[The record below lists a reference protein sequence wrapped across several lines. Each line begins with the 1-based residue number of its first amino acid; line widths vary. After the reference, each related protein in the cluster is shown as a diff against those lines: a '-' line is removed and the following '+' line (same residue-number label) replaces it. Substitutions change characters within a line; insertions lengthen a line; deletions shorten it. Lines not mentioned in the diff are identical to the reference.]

1 MTYDNSD
8 LNLAVAAL
16 DRKMARSNVKNPGL
30 CVKVIRGLPLNRAEA
45 AVWEEFRKRHSDE
58 EVMVQV
64 ATVLVKKMP
73 AQAELLNSA
82 IHAVS
87 VPAQTPF
94 PPSRNNLRAH
104 STSFSSTKLTSVD
117 VSGDCTDPASRRTQS
132 SCTISTTS
140 SPEAPKPKNILQ
152 EHAKNTKNGVFVRS
166 FSMDSLRRDLR
177 SCFSG
182 VSTQHHKSKIPH
194 KKEQHLTVR
203 GGTAR
208 KILCDTPRSHST
220 TVCCSSLSADT
231 YFLAKGGEG
240 EVAKRVGVA
249 RWKPAGT
256 LTASTSTGWR
266 VTPSHA

>member
-16 DRKMARSNVKNPGL
+16 DRKMARSNVKIPGL

-45 AVWEEFRKRHSDE
+45 AVWEEFHRRHSDE

-82 IHAVS
+82 IHTVS

-104 STSFSSTKLTSVD
+104 STSFCSTELTLVD
-117 VSGDCTDPASRRTQS
+117 VSGDYTDPVSRRTQS

-140 SPEAPKPKNILQ
+140 SPEAPRPKNILQ
-152 EHAKNTKNGVFVRS
+152 EHAKNTKNSVFVRS
-166 FSMDSLRRDLR
+166 FSMESLRRDLR

-182 VSTQHHKSKIPH
+182 VSTQHHKSKMPNSPH
-194 KKEQHLTVR
+194 QQKES
-203 GGTAR
+203 
-208 KILCDTPRSHST
+208 C
-220 TVCCSSLSADT
+220 
-231 YFLAKGGEG
+231 
-240 EVAKRVGVA
+240 
-249 RWKPAGT
+249 
-256 LTASTSTGWR
+256 
-266 VTPSHA
+266 